1 MGQLEDL
8 NVFVR
13 VVEAGGISKAA
24 EQLGVAKSGVSRRLA
39 ALENRLGTPLITRT
53 TRSLSLTTVGR
64 EYYQR
69 ALKLISDAAE
79 LDALA
84 MDEGAS
90 LSGLLRVAAPLSFG
104 LLHLSPAIDAFICEH
119 PGLTI
124 DVDFS
129 DHKVDLVE
137 QGMDLAIRI
146 ADLEDSTLQARR
158 ICPIQLVLCAS
169 PAYLEERGVPES
181 PADLAQHEILG
192 YKLGDG
198 PAIKLSND
206 RPGRHLANPALRVVA
221 NNGDFLRD
229 MAVAGHG
236 IAVLPT
242 FIVWKSLAAGELVR
256 VLDSHQPAALNAWAV
271 YPRTRYLSLRA
282 RRFIDFIVERF
293 GEEPFWDAGNPVARP
308 G

>member
-8 NVFVR
+8 NIFAR
-13 VVEAGGISKAA
+13 IVEAGGISRAA

-39 ALENRLGTPLITRT
+39 ALEERLGTPLITRT

-64 EYYQR
+64 EYYER
-69 ALKLISDAAE
+69 ALKLISDASE

-84 MDEGAS
+84 MDDGTS
-90 LSGLLRVAAPLSFG
+90 LSGRLRIAAPLSFG
-104 LLHLSPAIDAFICEH
+104 LAHLSSAIGEFIHEH
-119 PGLTI
+119 PALTV

-146 ADLEDSTLQARR
+146 GQLQDSSLQARR
-158 ICPIQLVLCAS
+158 ICPIRLVLCAS
-169 PAYLEERGVPES
+169 PGYLEKNGVPED
-181 PADLAQHEILG
+181 PEDLSHHRVLG

-198 PAIKLSND
+198 PAIKLVSEHTGKQQLT
-206 RPGRHLANPALRVVA
+206 PPLRMVA
-221 NNGDFLRD
+221 NNGDFLKD

-242 FIVWKSLAAGELVR
+242 FITWRSMAAGDLVR
-256 VLDSHQPAALNAWAV
+256 VLESHRPPGLSAWAV

-282 RRFIDFIVERF
+282 RRFIDFVAERF
-293 GEEPFWDAGNPVARP
+293 GEEPYWDTAG
-308 G
+308 